1 MPQWKALIKRL
12 VREVKDVEPAPD
24 ENLPIEEYEIRE
36 LARTRVI
43 LKYSIK
49 VHLFTYVCVNVLLVT
64 INLFTMNPQ
73 NSFMEFWG
81 LWVILSWGFLLWIH
95 ILLGL
100 SIYFKKLENR
110 IFFITSLTLFYL
122 SFLLI
127 FVNYLTIFLANG
139 EFLWWPWSTGA
150 LFIFIAVYAYIV
162 FETDDQTKVKIRVKK
177 ELTKIIQQR
186 EEHQREAQAQETK
199 SQD

>member
-64 INLFTMNPQ
+64 INLFTMNPE
-73 NSFMEFWG
+73 NSFMAFWG
-81 LWVILSWGFLLWIH
+81 LWVILCWGFLLWMH

-110 IFFITSLTLFYL
+110 IFFITSLTMFYL

-127 FVNYLTIFLANG
+127 FVNYLTIYLASS

-150 LFIFIAVYAYIV
+150 LIIFIAVYAYIV
-162 FETDDQTKVKIRVKK
+162 FETDDQAKVEIRVKK
-177 ELTKIIQQR
+177 ELVKIIQQR
-186 EEHQREAQAQETK
+186 EEHQREAQAQESK
-199 SQD
+199 SQE

>member
-1 MPQWKALIKRL
+1 MPDWRALIKRL
-12 VREVKDVEPAPD
+12 VKEVKDVEPAPV

-49 VHLFTYVCVNVLLVT
+49 VHLFTYVCVNVLFVT
-64 INLFTMNPQ
+64 INLFTMNPDS
-73 NSFMEFWG
+73 SFMAFWA

-100 SIYFKKLENR
+100 SIYFEKLEIR
-110 IFFITSLTLFYL
+110 IFFIVACTLFYL
-122 SFLLI
+122 SLLLI
-127 FVNYLTIFLANG
+127 FLNYLISHLAYG

-150 LFIFIAVYAYIV
+150 IFIFVAVYAFIV
-162 FETDDQTKVKIRVKK
+162 FETDDQKKMDARVNK
-177 ELTKIIQQR
+177 ELIRITQQR
-186 EEHQREAQAQETK
+186 EEQQKEDQTK
-199 SQD
+199 EKKSTD